1 MKNIIKEYFSH
12 LLVVYFSLDITLKGK
27 LFSGYRPVSEIAIV
41 RCDDIDKFF
50 VHTDVLADDKLG
62 VEQHLE
68 LGKQFLSQGQLNDA
82 LFHYDEAI
90 SECP

>member
-1 MKNIIKEYFSH
+1 MRQYDDNDNYFI
-12 LLVVYFSLDITLKGK
+12 L
-27 LFSGYRPVSEIAIV
+27 
-41 RCDDIDKFF
+41 
-50 VHTDVLADDKLG
+50 TDVLANDKLG

-90 SECP
+90 SKCVVFFL